1 MQTAPG
7 IRCRLLLRGPAKYEG
22 IMRDTAKLKRRLTG
36 ISLILVGGLVFLGMA
51 AAAHM
56 GLLGRWIGD
65 PMRKFLG
72 IAGFILPVTVIFAG
86 LWVIRAESVADL
98 ALHAA
103 GFILLFLS
111 AEVALGALPL
121 HPANPW
127 SGEFGVLFSL
137 RAQSLLGLPG
147 TLFTAL
153 VMVVVGLWLT
163 RNDEVIHSAASVP
176 GGLWVRLKGARVGL
190 AEKWANWRAEAVLKK
205 QKKTP
210 TPVWFPGRNQSAAA
224 SVDGASAAVPV
235 QAMEPVSAPV
245 NIINHDTVV
254 SGMVPPVSAPPRVVR
269 ARRKSAHWII
279 PTLSQLDCTAGRV
292 DEAVAQGHV
301 RMQTTAIEKTLAS
314 FKLEGKVVGA
324 TVGPRVI
331 LYEWQPAPGMKA
343 SRLEQYQDDI
353 ALALKAERVR
363 VVVPLPGKGTIGIEV
378 PNPDATGVNFG
389 SILSA
394 VPSPATAGSLPMFL
408 GRQLTGETMVADLG
422 DMPHLLV
429 AGTTGSGK
437 SVCIHDII
445 ISLLMT
451 RTPDELRLILID
463 PKMVEL
469 KIYSRVPHLL
479 FEVIT
484 DPRRAVAALRWAVD
498 VMENRYKLL
507 SHHTARDIGT
517 FNRMYSEGEVKM
529 EGNDMES
536 RAITSD
542 IGMPWIVIAV
552 DELADLMAAKGR
564 EMDNLIQ
571 RLAQMARGV
580 GIHLVVATQRPSVDV
595 ITGVIK
601 ANMPSRIAFRTQS
614 QIDSRTILDSAG
626 AEQLLGKGDM
636 LYMPS
641 GAPDPVRAQG
651 AYITTQEIS
660 RVVEHWASQG
670 AASSVSSGPDGNGGP
685 VLPDSDAQDE
695 DPMFKEAVRAVL
707 TSGEASISMLQRH
720 HGLGFARA
728 GRIVDQMERKG
739 IVGARQ
745 GSKPREILV
754 DREEYLRRF
763 DKEENR

>member
-1 MQTAPG
+1 MT
-7 IRCRLLLRGPAKYEG
+7 
-22 IMRDTAKLKRRLTG
+22 DTAKLKRRLTG

-51 AAAHM
+51 AASQM
-56 GLLGRWIGD
+56 GLLGRWIGA
-65 PMRKFLG
+65 PMRQFLG
-72 IAGFILPVTVIFAG
+72 IAGFLLPVTVVFAG
-86 LWVIRAESVADL
+86 YWVIRAESMADL
-98 ALHAA
+98 AFHAT

-111 AEVALGALPL
+111 AEVSLGALPL
-121 HPANPW
+121 HPENPW

-163 RNDEVIHSAASVP
+163 RNDEVIHAAAAAPAGAWSWL
-176 GGLWVRLKGARVGL
+176 GGARQSL
-190 AEKWANWRAEAVLKK
+190 AEKWAGWRAAATLKK
-205 QKKTP
+205 ERKTP
-210 TPVWFPGRNQSAAA
+210 APVWFPGRDKT
-224 SVDGASAAVPV
+224 V
-235 QAMEPVSAPV
+235 VSAPV
-245 NIINHDTVV
+245 ATPAAEPAAEMEAVPTPVTIINHDSVV
-254 SGMVPPVSAPPRVVR
+254 SGVASVSKGAETSPARLAR
-269 ARRKSAHWII
+269 ARRKSAHWIL
-279 PTLSQLDCTAGRV
+279 PSMSQLDCTAGRV

-353 ALALKAERVR
+353 ALSLKAERVR

-394 VPSPATAGSLPMFL
+394 VPSPVTAGSLPMFL
-408 GRQLTGETMVADLG
+408 GRQLTGETMIADLG
-422 DMPHLLV
+422 DMPHMLV

-445 ISLLMT
+445 VSLLMT

-469 KIYSRVPHLL
+469 KIYSKVPHLL

-507 SHHTARDIGT
+507 SHHTARDIAT
-517 FNRMYSEGEVKM
+517 FNRMYGEGEVKFEGNEM
-529 EGNDMES
+529 EG

-564 EMDNLIQ
+564 EVDTLIQ

-660 RVVEHWASQG
+660 RVVEHWAGQG
-670 AASSVSSGPDGNGGP
+670 AATSVVSGPDGAGAP
-685 VLPDSDAQDE
+685 VLPDADAQEE
-695 DPMFKEAVRAVL
+695 DPMLKEAVRAVL

-739 IVGARQ
+739 IVGPRQ

-754 DREEYLRRF
+754 DREEYLRRM
-763 DKEENR
+763 DKEERR

>member
-1 MQTAPG
+1 MT
-7 IRCRLLLRGPAKYEG
+7 
-22 IMRDTAKLKRRLTG
+22 DTARLKRRLTG
-36 ISLILVGGLVFLGMA
+36 ISLILVGGLILLGMA
-51 AAAHM
+51 AATHM
-56 GLLGRWIGD
+56 GLLGGWVGA
-65 PMRKFLG
+65 PMRQFLG
-72 IAGFILPVTVIFAG
+72 IAGFILPITLVFAG
-86 LWVIRAESVADL
+86 VWVIRAESVADL
-98 ALHAA
+98 AFHAT

-111 AEVALGALPL
+111 AEVSLGALPL
-121 HPANPW
+121 HPVNPW
-127 SGEFGVLFSL
+127 SGEFGVWFSL
-137 RAQSLLGLPG
+137 KAQSLLGLPG
-147 TLFTAL
+147 TLFTAV

-163 RNDEVIHSAASVP
+163 RNDEVIHTVVAAP
-176 GGLWVRLKGARVGL
+176 AGAWAWFRGGREKLSEKL
-190 AEKWANWRAEAVLKK
+190 AEWRAKAKVKK
-205 QKKTP
+205 EKKAP
-210 TPVWFPGRNQSAAA
+210 TPVWFPGRNK
-224 SVDGASAAVPV
+224 
-235 QAMEPVSAPV
+235 
-245 NIINHDTVV
+245 TVV
-254 SGMVPPVSAPPRVVR
+254 EKVAEVPAMKVVEPPAFVRREMAVSQAQTPITVVQPVVPGAESVP
-269 ARRKSAHWII
+269 ARTVKAKRKSANWIL
-279 PTLSQLDCTAGRV
+279 PSLSQLDCTSGRV

-301 RMQTTAIEKTLAS
+301 RMQTEAIERTLVS

-343 SRLEQYQDDI
+343 SRLEQYQDDL

-378 PNPDATGVNFG
+378 PNPDSTGVTFG

-394 VPSPATAGSLPMFL
+394 VNSYSNAGSLPMFL
-408 GRQLTGETMVADLG
+408 GRQITGETMVADLG

-445 ISLLMT
+445 ISMLMT
-451 RTPDELRLILID
+451 RTPDELRIILID

-469 KIYSRVPHLL
+469 KIYSKIPHLL

-484 DPRRAVAALRWAVD
+484 DPRRAVAAFRWAVD

-517 FNRMYSEGEVKM
+517 FNKMYAEGDVKF
-529 EGNDMES
+529 EGNDMEA

-542 IGMPWIVIAV
+542 IGMPWMVIAV
-552 DELADLMAAKGR
+552 DELADLMAAKGH
-564 EMDNLIQ
+564 EVDNLIQ

-601 ANMPSRIAFRTQS
+601 ANMPSRIAFRCQS

-651 AYITTQEIS
+651 AFITSKEIA
-660 RVVEHWASQG
+660 RVVEHWAAQG
-670 AASSVSSGPDGNGGP
+670 SATSISAGPEGASGP
-685 VLPDSDAQDE
+685 VLPDSDAQEE
-695 DPMFKEAVRAVL
+695 DPMFKDAVRAVL
-707 TSGEASISMLQRH
+707 ASGEASISMLQRH

-739 IVGARQ
+739 IVGGRQ

-754 DREEYLRRF
+754 DREEYLRKM
-763 DKEENR
+763 DKEAHR

>member
-1 MQTAPG
+1 M
-7 IRCRLLLRGPAKYEG
+7 K
-22 IMRDTAKLKRRLTG
+22 DTARLKRRLSG
-36 ISLILVGGLVFLGMA
+36 ISLILAGGLVFLGMGA
-51 AAAHM
+51 SSQM
-56 GLLGRWIGD
+56 GLLGRWVGA
-65 PMRKFLG
+65 PMRTMLG
-72 IAGFILPVTVIFAG
+72 IAGFLLPVTVVFAG
-86 LWVIRAESVADL
+86 FWVIRAESVADL

-103 GFILLFLS
+103 GLILLFLS
-111 AEVALGALPL
+111 AEVSLGALPL

-127 SGEFGVLFSL
+127 SGEFGVLFST

-153 VMVVVGLWLT
+153 VAVVVGLWLT
-163 RNDEVIHSAASVP
+163 RNDEVIQAAALAPAGAWDWFRGVR
-176 GGLWVRLKGARVGL
+176 GRLK
-190 AEKWANWRAEAVLKK
+190 EKWADWRTQSRLKK
-205 QKKTP
+205 EKKAP
-210 TPVWFPGRNQSAAA
+210 TPVWFPGRDAAA
-224 SVDGASAAVPV
+224 AEAVPVSAAVDAVDPAFV
-235 QAMEPVSAPV
+235 T
-245 NIINHDTVV
+245 IINHDSVETAA
-254 SGMVPPVSAPPRVVR
+254 VSASAQRGGTSSARPAR
-269 ARRKSAHWII
+269 ARRKSAHWIL
-279 PTLSQLDCTAGRV
+279 PAQSQLDCTAGRV

-301 RMQTTAIEKTLAS
+301 RMQTTAIEKTLVS
-314 FKLEGKVVGA
+314 FRLEGKVVGA

-343 SRLEQYQDDI
+343 SRLEQYQDDL

-378 PNPDATGVNFG
+378 PNPDSTGVNFG
-389 SILSA
+389 SILAA
-394 VPSPATAGSLPMFL
+394 VPSPTTAGSLPMFL
-408 GRQLTGETMVADLG
+408 GRQLTGETMIADLG

-469 KIYSRVPHLL
+469 KVYSRVPHLL

-517 FNRMYSEGEVKM
+517 FNRMYGEGEVKF
-529 EGNDMES
+529 EGNEMEARS
-536 RAITSD
+536 ITSD

-564 EMDNLIQ
+564 EVDNLIQ

-580 GIHLVVATQRPSVDV
+580 GIHLVLATQRPSVDV

-601 ANMPSRIAFRTQS
+601 ANMPSRIAFRCQS
-614 QIDSRTILDSAG
+614 QIDSRTILDSVG

-651 AYITTQEIS
+651 AYITTQEIN
-660 RVVEHWASQG
+660 RVVEHWAAQG
-670 AASSVSSGPDGNGGP
+670 AAATVSSGPEGSGGP
-685 VLPDSDAQDE
+685 VLPDSDAQED
-695 DPMFKEAVRAVL
+695 DPMLREAIRAVL

-728 GRIVDQMERKG
+728 GRIVDQMERRG
-739 IVGARQ
+739 IVGPRQ

-754 DREEYLRRF
+754 DREEYLRKL
-763 DKEENR
+763 DKEGSR